1 MSTSNDGNIE
11 NLLKALA
18 EAVKPFLGLPNIEE
32 EIAHLG
38 DIESL
43 VEDTITGMDLYDP
56 ISDALQRVLASGGIL
71 EDAINDLGVM
81 TEDSMDDYVS
91 NEDIVNGYN
100 ITDYLEDYVT
110 TSDIREYVNEE
121 IDSYFSEDGS
131 TLKDMI
137 VRALLPEDVF
147 TYNSTTHTVKRKE
160 VEEHFTVKVTDD
172 EEVTV

>member
-1 MSTSNDGNIE
+1 MSNENPNIE

-38 DIESL
+38 DIENM
-43 VEDTITGMDLYDP
+43 VEDTINGMDLYDP
-56 ISDALQRVLASGGIL
+56 ISDALHRVLASGGIL
-71 EDAINDLGVM
+71 EDAISDLGVM
-81 TEDSMDDYVS
+81 TEDSMNDYVS

-110 TSDIREYVNEE
+110 TSDIRDYINEE
-121 IDSYFSEDGS
+121 IDSYFEGS

-137 VRALLPEDVF
+137 VHALLPDDVN
-147 TYNSTTHTVKRKE
+147 TYNTRTHTVKRKE
-160 VEEHFTVKVTDD
+160 
-172 EEVTV
+172 EVAA